1 MHMKKILESH
11 YTESFDSAYAFAMT
25 LIDMEKEH
33 GVAQIRGTLRSLYVR
48 QGNDIDGRGHF
59 GDSDIEATIAAYE
72 LALAN
77 QEERLPANGEKTEI
91 AL

>member
-1 MHMKKILESH
+1 MHMKKIIEAH
-11 YTESFDSAYAFAMT
+11 YRESFDSAYAFAMT
-25 LIDMEKEH
+25 LMEMDKEQ

-77 QEERLPANGEKTEI
+77 HAGRLPPHGDKM
-91 AL
+91 